1 MGSGI
6 YSVASIKH
14 VSQKCG
20 ALEMYAGRTL
30 DSGKGTGQGR
40 RSLPMG
46 LFADSLL
53 IGWAV
58 EAGLGGKNIGS
69 YAVLRTEPLGC
80 LPGIPIWP
88 A

>member
-14 VSQKCG
+14 MSQKWG
-20 ALEMYAGRTL
+20 ALEVYTGRTL

-40 RSLPMG
+40 SSLPMG

-53 IGWAV
+53 NRVGCRGWPWWQI
-58 EAGLGGKNIGS
+58 LGHMLS
-69 YAVLRTEPLGC
+69 SVLNH
-80 LPGIPIWP
+80 
-88 A
+88 